1 MLIHNFFPYNFRIK
15 SMGKKVKS
23 LLKRTEK
30 NETTERNVLRSP
42 SRILSES
49 SSNDEQNSDCSD
61 TPLIGV

>member
-1 MLIHNFFPYNFRIK
+1 
-15 SMGKKVKS
+15 MGKKVKS
-23 LLKRTEK
+23 LLKRTET

>member
-1 MLIHNFFPYNFRIK
+1 MK
-15 SMGKKVKS
+15 TMGKKVKS

-30 NETTERNVLRSP
+30 NENTQRNVLPSSQ

-49 SSNDEQNSDCSD
+49 SSNDENNSDCSD